1 MGSSPSWPDVFG
13 ESIVKQ
19 LKKIE
24 HKSTKVQWLDYF
36 KWLVLSVV
44 IIGYL
49 VCNQIFREQ
58 SLVARLLVLIIL
70 LPIAF
75 AIFSTTNMGKEF
87 IEFAKL
93 ARIEFLKIVWPKQEE
108 SNKITLLVIL
118 AISVIAFV
126 LWIFDAVFFLLIRQ
140 VTG

>member
-1 MGSSPSWPDVFG
+1 VGSSPSWPDVFG

>member
-1 MGSSPSWPDVFG
+1 M
-13 ESIVKQ
+13 KQ

>member
-1 MGSSPSWPDVFG
+1 
-13 ESIVKQ
+13 VKQ